1 MAVMLHDL
9 LLDSLSRQ
17 SDISLQRQIYEGIQE
32 AILQGHLPV
41 NARMPSTRALAEH
54 LQVSRVTTSLVYERL
69 TIEGYLYSKS
79 GSGTY
84 VADTL
89 PRTFHRD
96 PTMSESMEA
105 DRLLSNRGVEIT
117 RRVTGLAKAGG
128 AFVPGVAD
136 TEFFPFHLWRRLQN
150 RYLKRNH
157 AELTGYVEHGGY
169 RPLREALSAYLY
181 TSRAVRCSP
190 QQVIITM
197 GTHQSLDLIAKLLT
211 DPGQAALVE
220 SPCHWGAQVVLS
232 AAGLECRPLRLDE
245 EGACIPGQQPGDG
258 SRLAF
263 VTPSHQY
270 PTGSVMTLQRRRDW
284 LSFAEAQNMWLIEDD
299 YDSEFRYDVDPLPSL
314 QGLGSQNRVLYLGT
328 FSKVTF
334 PGLRLSYLVV
344 PESLADA
351 FSKGMMQLY
360 RPGFLTL
367 QAAMADFIL
376 EGHFATHI
384 RRMRGIY
391 AQRRSRLQV
400 ALDAHFGS
408 EIEYSPGQAGLH
420 LAVRIGP
427 KGSAR
432 KMVEAAPQHG
442 LTLRGAYTLDP
453 LGNDDN
459 LLVLGY
465 GGVKDSEV
473 AEAVRRLKVLYD
485 AVK

>member
-1 MAVMLHDL
+1 MAVLLHDL
-9 LLDSLSRQ
+9 LLGSLDRQ
-17 SDISLQRQIYEGIQE
+17 SGISLQRQIYEGIRE

-41 NARMPSTRALAEH
+41 DARMPSTRALAEH
-54 LQVSRVTTSLVYERL
+54 LKISRVTTSLVYERL
-69 TIEGYLYSKS
+69 TTEGYLYSKS

-96 PTMSESMEA
+96 PGTDESLEA
-105 DRLLSNRGVEIT
+105 DRLLSSRGAEIT

-136 TEFFPFHLWRRLQN
+136 TEFFPFHIWRRLQN

-169 RPLREALSAYLY
+169 RPLRDALSAYLY

-211 DPGQAALVE
+211 DPGDAALIE
-220 SPCHWGAQVVLS
+220 SPCHWGAPVVLS
-232 AAGLECRPLRLDE
+232 AAGLECRPLHLDL
-245 EGACIPGQQPGDG
+245 EGARIPEAGVAEG

-270 PTGSVMTLQRRRDW
+270 PTGSIMTLQRRRDW
-284 LSFAEAQNMWLIEDD
+284 LSFAEAQNLWLIEDD
-299 YDSEFRYDVDPLPSL
+299 YDSEFRYDIDPLPSM
-314 QGLGSQNRVLYLGT
+314 QGLGNKNRVIYLGT

-344 PESLADA
+344 PEALADA
-351 FSKGMMQLY
+351 FSKGMTQLY

-384 RRMRGIY
+384 RRMRAVY
-391 AQRRSRLQV
+391 AQRRSRLQS
-400 ALDAHFGS
+400 ALDAYFGGD
-408 EIEYSPGQAGLH
+408 IQYSPGQAGLH
-420 LAVRIGP
+420 LAVKIGP
-427 KGSAR
+427 EGTAR
-432 KMVEAAPQHG
+432 KMINAAVDHG
-442 LTLRGAYTLDP
+442 LTLRGSYALDP
-453 LGNDDN
+453 RAGDDN

-465 GGVKDSEV
+465 GGIRDAEV
-473 AEAVRRLKVLYD
+473 EGAVRRLRCLYG
-485 AVK
+485 AVR